1 MPLSY
6 SDVFNLRHEREH
18 DEEIVVGD
26 LVRMGQN
33 HFPHYAVIAVNGDK
47 AWVRNVQSGEDSL
60 AKLDRCRKVEA
71 FAAAR
76 AAE

>member
-18 DEEIVVGD
+18 EEEIAAGD

-33 HFPHYAVIAVNGDK
+33 HFPHFAVIAVQGDK
-47 AWVRNVQSGEDSL
+47 AWVRNVTSGEDFL
-60 AKLDRCRKVEA
+60 AKLDRCRKIPSPVA
-71 FAAAR
+71 I

>member
-18 DEEIVVGD
+18 DEEIAAGD

-33 HFPHYAVIAVNGDK
+33 HFPHYAVIAVSGDK
-47 AWVRNVQSGEDSL
+47 AWVRNVQSGEDCL
-60 AKLDRCRKVEA
+60 ALLDRCRKITHPAVA
-71 FAAAR
+71 HAA
-76 AAE
+76 